1 MTWGNGIHSHE
12 RFCSSCRTVQPKLGG
27 KEIPFI
33 DGLHA
38 YWHCAKCRDARDAYE
53 QTDATANCCELD
65 LLR

>member
-1 MTWGNGIHSHE
+1 MTYAHFHIGYE
-12 RFCSSCRTVQPKLGG
+12 RYCNTCRCVRPKMGG
-27 KEIPFI
+27 KEIPLP